1 MRAGFLRLLLPLP
14 ILFLAGCDIDDWG
27 DMQRVTRDFHYSYPL
42 HAGGRL
48 SLETFNGSV
57 EISGS
62 DRDTVDILG
71 AKYGPTPEAA
81 DTLRVDIDHTP
92 DSVTIRAVRPT
103 ERRNNQ
109 GARFTLLVPKTITLE
124 RVTAS
129 NGSIHVTGTA
139 GPAHLHTS
147 NGEIRAID
155 LKGDLGAETS
165 NGPVELDLIE
175 GAVHA
180 HTSNGHIHAE
190 RLRGGLD
197 ATTSNGGIR
206 AAIEHGG
213 GEVRAETSNGSV
225 ELTLPSGFRSDVRA
239 HTSNSSITLH
249 LPADTNARVDA
260 HTTNGSITSDF
271 DFRVQGELGKNRL
284 EGTIGS
290 GGPLFDLNTVNGS
303 IRLVR

>member
-1 MRAGFLRLLLPLP
+1 MALPFLL
-14 ILFLAGCDIDDWG
+14 LAGCYIDDWG
-27 DMQRVTRDFHYSYPL
+27 DLQRVTRDFHYTYPL

-48 SLETFNGSV
+48 SLETFNGTV
-57 EISGS
+57 EINGS

-71 AKYGPTPEAA
+71 SKFGPTPQAA
-81 DTLRVDIDHTP
+81 DDVRVDIDHTP
-92 DSVTIRAVRPT
+92 DSISIRAVRPSDW
-103 ERRNNQ
+103 RHNL
-109 GARFTLLVPKTITLE
+109 GARFTLLVPKTIALD
-124 RVTAS
+124 RVTSS
-129 NGSIHVTGTA
+129 NGSVRVNDIV

-155 LKGDLGAETS
+155 LKGDLGAETT

-190 RLRGGLD
+190 RLRGAFD
-197 ATTSNGGIR
+197 ATSSNGGIR
-206 AAIEHGG
+206 AYIERAG

-225 ELTLPSGFRSDVRA
+225 ELTLPEGFHSDIRA

-249 LPADTNARVDA
+249 LPADTNARIDA
-260 HTTNGSITSDF
+260 HTSNSSITSDF
-271 DFRVQGELGKNRL
+271 EFRVQGELSKSRL

-290 GGPLFDLNTVNGS
+290 GGPLFDLNTTNGA
-303 IRLVR
+303 IRLLK